1 MEASHLP
8 QSSPRGSVSSP
19 PVVGPGANDLQ
30 AQMQQMYA
38 VISSLQQQVQ
48 QNAQQQPA
56 SSRPFLPKLRAP
68 STFSG
73 SMGFAAD
80 SWISEMEQQF
90 NYYGAQFPNDAARIH
105 YAAASFE
112 GTARQWWEQHP
123 DRSTTVV
130 WADFVKAIRSRFRPI
145 QGSMLARQRLGR
157 LRMGEKHSIAAYVS
171 VFQATLLHVADMG
184 VTDQIHNFVNGL
196 TKRLQE
202 KVWERQ
208 PASLAQAIDFA
219 VSAEAWGNYSH
230 GGSFVPAHRGFVAG
244 GSSAPHS
251 TSAPM
256 DLNNIEI
263 DEFLVEE
270 SAPVSSTGLDATTI
284 AALVSSAV
292 EQKLNALNHFGGQRK
307 DRVPGLKSEDIAR
320 LMKENRCFRCKQ
332 VGHRKGDPKCPGNK
346 SKNE

>member
-1 MEASHLP
+1 
-8 QSSPRGSVSSP
+8 
-19 PVVGPGANDLQ
+19 LQ

-38 VISSLQQQVQ
+38 VITNLQQQVQ
-48 QNAQQQPA
+48 QNAQQQPPP
-56 SSRPFLPKLRAP
+56 SRPFLPKLRAP

-90 NYYGAQFPNDAARIH
+90 NYYGGQFPNDVARIH

-123 DRSTTVV
+123 DRSTTVA
-130 WADFVKAIRSRFRPI
+130 WTDFVKAIRSRFRPI
-145 QGSMLARQRLGR
+145 QGSMLARQKLGR
-157 LRMGEKHSIAAYVS
+157 LRMGDKHSVAAYVA
-171 VFQATLLHVADMG
+171 VFQATLLHVTDMG

-208 PASLAQAIDFA
+208 PATLAQAIDFA
-219 VSAEAWGNYSH
+219 VSAEAWGNYSN
-230 GGSFVPAHRGFVAG
+230 GSSFIPGHRGFVAG
-244 GSSAPHS
+244 GSSSHA
-251 TSAPM
+251 TSSPM
-256 DLNNIEI
+256 DLNSIEMA
-263 DEFLVEE
+263 EFLAEG
-270 SAPVSSTGLDATTI
+270 SDTVSSSSNTGLDASSI
-284 AALVSSAV
+284 AALVSSAI
-292 EQKLNALNHFGGQRK
+292 EQKLNALSSFNHFGGQRK
-307 DRVPGLKSEDIAR
+307 DRVPGLKSDDIAR

-346 SKNE
+346 QKNE

>member
-1 MEASHLP
+1 
-8 QSSPRGSVSSP
+8 
-19 PVVGPGANDLQ
+19 
-30 AQMQQMYA
+30 MQQMYA
-38 VISSLQQQVQ
+38 VITNLQQQVQ
-48 QNAQQQPA
+48 QNAQQQP

-90 NYYGAQFPNDAARIH
+90 NYYGAQFPNDVARIH

-123 DRSTTVV
+123 DRSTIVV
-130 WADFVKAIRSRFRPI
+130 WSDFVKAIRSRFRPI
-145 QGSMLARQRLGR
+145 QGSMLARQKLGR
-157 LRMGEKHSIAAYVS
+157 LRMGEKHSVAAYVA
-171 VFQATLLHVADMG
+171 VFQATLLHVTDMG

-208 PASLAQAIDFA
+208 PATLAQAIDYA

-230 GGSFVPAHRGFVAG
+230 GGSFVPAHRGFTSTGASV
-244 GSSAPHS
+244 PHS

-256 DLNNIEI
+256 DLNNIEMA
-263 DEFLVEE
+263 EFLADE
-270 SAPVSSTGLDATTI
+270 SAPVSSGSTGLDATTI
-284 AALVSSAV
+284 AVLVSSAI
-292 EQKLNALNHFGGQRK
+292 EQKLNALSSFNHFGGPRK
-307 DRVPGLKSEDIAR
+307 DRIPGLKSEDIAK

-332 VGHRKGDPKCPGNK
+332 IGHRKGDPKCPGNK

>member
-1 MEASHLP
+1 M
-8 QSSPRGSVSSP
+8 
-19 PVVGPGANDLQ
+19 NDVQ

-38 VISSLQQQVQ
+38 AITGLQQQVQ
-48 QNAQQQPA
+48 QNAQQPA

-123 DRSTTVV
+123 DRVTTIV
-130 WADFVKAIRSRFRPI
+130 WTDFVKAIRSRFRPI
-145 QGSMLARQRLGR
+145 QGSMLARQKLGR
-157 LRMGEKHSIAAYVS
+157 LRMGDKHSVAAYVS

-208 PASLAQAIDFA
+208 PATLAQAIDFA

-230 GGSFVPAHRGFVAG
+230 GGTFVPGHRGFVAG
-244 GSSAPHS
+244 GSSAPHP

-256 DLNNIEI
+256 DLNNIEMDDFLAM
-263 DEFLVEE
+263 DEP
-270 SAPVSSTGLDATTI
+270 SGSSVSNPAAGLDATTI
-284 AALVSSAV
+284 AALVSSAI
-292 EQKLNALNHFGGQRK
+292 EQKLNALSSFNHFGGQRK

-332 VGHRKGDPKCPGNK
+332 VGHFKGDPKCPGKK